1 MSKISIEFINSI
13 YDNLTYTNVYAP
25 FIFLNII
32 LIVGLIQY
40 IAFINVM
47 KKINYYKDNWD
58 TERCKPTLLP
68 FAGFINKPENQ
79 TNFQFTSNNFQYC
92 IQNIIQMFAGASIN
106 PFYYITSVLT
116 ELFSVISE
124 IINTIRGMINYIRN
138 CLSDIFDTV
147 FGRIINTTSA
157 LQRVLTTLKDTMA
170 KSLGYVV
177 LLYYFVQSLFL
188 TGFSLIGTFIEA
200 MIIVLIVIT
209 ALVLIFFL
217 QLNPFAAVILLLSMH

>member
-47 KKINYYKDNWD
+47 KKLNYYKDNWD

-106 PFYYITSVLT
+106 PFYYITC
-116 ELFSVISE
+116 
-124 IINTIRGMINYIRN
+124 Y
-138 CLSDIFDTV
+138 
-147 FGRIINTTSA
+147 
-157 LQRVLTTLKDTMA
+157 
-170 KSLGYVV
+170 
-177 LLYYFVQSLFL
+177 
-188 TGFSLIGTFIEA
+188 
-200 MIIVLIVIT
+200 
-209 ALVLIFFL
+209 
-217 QLNPFAAVILLLSMH
+217 